1 MSVHNQILSLSNRN
15 QTSFPLSKI
24 NDHETIHPSSENRNT
39 KVCLKKKVF
48 AVIVYEYSK
57 IKIRSNILQFLPTTR
72 VVSEEKHDRFDEHC
86 ERNLL
91 ERGD

>member
-1 MSVHNQILSLSNRN
+1 M
-15 QTSFPLSKI
+15 
-24 NDHETIHPSSENRNT
+24 
-39 KVCLKKKVF
+39 
-48 AVIVYEYSK
+48 YEYLK
-57 IKIRSNILQFLPTTR
+57 IKIRSNILEFLSTTR

>member
-39 KVCLKKKVF
+39 KVCLKKKYSQNC
-48 AVIVYEYSK
+48 AYSK
-57 IKIRSNILQFLPTTR
+57 IKIRSNILEFLPTTR

-86 ERNLL
+86 EGNLL